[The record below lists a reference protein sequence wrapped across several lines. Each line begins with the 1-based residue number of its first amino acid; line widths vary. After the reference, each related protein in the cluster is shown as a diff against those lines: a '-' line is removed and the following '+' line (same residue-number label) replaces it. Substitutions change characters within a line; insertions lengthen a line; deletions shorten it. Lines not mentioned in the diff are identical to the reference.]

1 MSVLPTRVLVVD
13 DERDTVLTLGIL
25 FRSEGVEVEMLRNG
39 ADVVTKVAR
48 FAPDVVVLDI
58 AMPGRNGFDVAQELR
73 ERYGSGCPPL
83 VALTGLTSPEDKRMV
98 QLAGFDHHVAK
109 PYDPQA
115 LLALVISLVRP
126 SALRAAS
133 A

>member
-1 MSVLPTRVLVVD
+1 MSALPLRVLLVD

-39 ADVVTKVAR
+39 LDVTAKVAR

-58 AMPGRNGFDVAQELR
+58 TMPGRSGYEVARELR
-73 ERYGSGCPPL
+73 SRYGKGCPAL
-83 VALTGLTSPEDKRMV
+83 VALTGLSSAEDKLLAE
-98 QLAGFDHHVAK
+98 QAGFDRHVAK

-115 LLALVISLVRP
+115 LLALVT
-126 SALRAAS
+126 ALGERAMQPAG
-133 A
+133 